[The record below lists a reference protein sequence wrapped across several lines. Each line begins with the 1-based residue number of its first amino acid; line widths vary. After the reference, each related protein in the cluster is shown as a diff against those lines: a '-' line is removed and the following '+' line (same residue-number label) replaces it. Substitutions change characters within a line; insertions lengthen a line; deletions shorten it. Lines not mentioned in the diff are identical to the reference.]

1 MLEERL
7 RSVPFFRGL
16 PGRDLEALAS
26 TLRSQECSA
35 GDVVFR
41 EGDAAEAL
49 YLVETGLV
57 EVRRGG
63 EPLAVLGPGSFVGEL
78 GLLLGEPRSADLI
91 AVADTTF
98 LVLTRTALD
107 ELLEH
112 HPAIST
118 EMTRELGRRLLVTN
132 RRAVASPP
140 AQIVVFFG
148 DTAGFDRLVRA
159 VIAQTGIEPVV
170 LQPGDAVPAFAVG
183 DRLVLVLLGE
193 ERSRESRAVLRKA
206 AFIVSP
212 GRPPEWALQRCSPE
226 RVLRCDSPLA
236 LERAV
241 RKIARRSIGLAL
253 SSGGSKTVAHL
264 GVVDELEKEE
274 VPVDA
279 IAGSSGGSMIAAG
292 MAAGMSPE
300 RRVAHLQ
307 EVAALLGVRRWDFNV
322 PPRTGLMKGRRL
334 RDAIDRMFEG
344 RTFADLEI
352 PLYVVAT
359 DLASGEEVVLDS
371 GPLADALRASLG
383 IPGAFDP
390 WKLDGRLLMD
400 GAIINPMPANVLR
413 ARGIDVVIG
422 SLVAGKRDDPSA
434 PAMVEAPP
442 VMQTILRMVN
452 LMERELIKGQL
463 PLVDLLIR
471 PRVTTNYSFDFKSI
485 DDFIAEGSTA
495 AKEAI
500 AAADPALLGR
510 CRPVGLP

>member
-7 RSVPFFRGL
+7 RGIPFFRGL
-16 PGRDLEALAS
+16 PAGDLDALAS
-26 TLRSQECSA
+26 TLRSEERSA
-35 GDVVFR
+35 GTVVFR
-41 EGDAAEAL
+41 EGDSAEAL
-49 YLVETGLV
+49 YLVESGLV
-57 EVRRGG
+57 EVRRSG

-78 GLLLGEPRSADLI
+78 GLLLGEPRSADLVV
-91 AVADTTF
+91 VADTTL
-98 LVLTRTALD
+98 LVLTRVALD
-107 ELLEH
+107 ELLER
-112 HPAIST
+112 HPTIST
-118 EMTRELGRRLLVTN
+118 EMTRELGRRLLVTS
-132 RRAVASPP
+132 RQAVASSP
-140 AQIVVFFG
+140 AQIVGFFG
-148 DTAGFDRLVRA
+148 DGAGLDRLARA
-159 VIAQTGIEPVV
+159 ILAQIGVEPVV
-170 LQPGDAVPAFAVG
+170 LHPDDEVPAFAVG
-183 DRLVLVLLGE
+183 ERPVLVTLGE

-206 AFIVSP
+206 AFVVSP
-212 GRPPEWALQRCSPE
+212 GRPPDWALRRVSPE
-226 RVLRCDSPLA
+226 RVLRCDSPMA
-236 LERAV
+236 LDRAV
-241 RKIARRSIGLAL
+241 RKITRRSIGLAL

-274 VPVDA
+274 IPVDA

-334 RDAIDRMFEG
+334 RNAIDRMFEG

-359 DLASGEEVVLDS
+359 DLSSGQEVVLDS

-390 WKLDGRLLMD
+390 WQIDGRLLID

-413 ARGIDVVIG
+413 ARGIDVVVG
-422 SLVAGKRDDPSA
+422 SLVAGKRDDPTA
-434 PAMVEAPP
+434 PPMLAAPP

-463 PLVDLLIR
+463 PLVDVLIR
-471 PRVTTNYSFDFKSI
+471 PQVATSYSFDFTSM
-485 DDFIAEGSTA
+485 DDFIAEGANA
-495 AKEAI
+495 AKETI
-500 AAADPALLGR
+500 ATADPGLLGR
-510 CRPVGLP
+510 RRSVGLP